1 MKTFIAAVMAF
12 FMAVSGLLCDGDMK
26 TELKAKGSIEGFS
39 QTVPADKDFCDFTV
53 DDDGEFTVLQFSDTH
68 FTTGISFSDIYL
80 LEKMEAQTKKYSP
93 DLVVVT
99 GDMIDDGNDGLFNKA
114 YVLRTVAEMF
124 EELNQYWSYVPGN
137 NDGVN
142 YGTTSDVTAYLS
154 QYEHC
159 LVRDEKDISG
169 GAQHSIDIYDGERL
183 THSIVFLDTM
193 DYDDEDD
200 FYIYGYVLEDQ
211 VQWVKEE
218 IASKKEANEEVTVS
232 VFMHENTPDF
242 VRAGKNGESYGK
254 GYSNIALMGE
264 KYDIPK
270 NQPLDDVLT
279 ESGCVGLVS
288 IGHVHPAVAMC
299 NYYNGTYYHIAQ
311 QTVVSSTF
319 ITINTDA
326 DNTKDMYEFELV
338 VG

>member
-1 MKTFIAAVMAF
+1 MKAFISAVIAF
-12 FMAVSGLLCDGDMK
+12 FMAVSGLLCDGDMRA
-26 TELKAKGSIEGFS
+26 ELKSKGTIENYS
-39 QTVPADKDFCDFTV
+39 QTVSADKKLYDFNV
-53 DDDGEFTVLQFSDTH
+53 DEDGEFTVLQFSDTH

-80 LEKMEAQTKKYSP
+80 LKKMEEQTKKYSP

-99 GDMIDDGNDGLFNKA
+99 GDMIDDGNDGKFNKA
-114 YVLRTVAEMF
+114 YVLRSVAEMF
-124 EELNQYWSYVPGN
+124 EELNQYWSFVPGN
-137 NDGVN
+137 NDGAN
-142 YGTTSDVTAYLS
+142 YGTTSDITAFLS
-154 QYEHC
+154 QYDHC
-159 LVRDEKDISG
+159 LVRDEKEISG
-169 GAQHSIDIYDGERL
+169 GTQHSIDIFDGETL
-183 THSIVFLDTM
+183 AHSMVFLDTM
-193 DYDDEDD
+193 DYDNEDD

-211 VQWVKEE
+211 VQWAKEE
-218 IASKKEANEEVTVS
+218 IASKKEENENVTVS

-242 VRAGKNGESYGK
+242 VRAGKNGEACGV
-254 GYSNIALMGE
+254 GFGNIMLMGE

-270 NQPLDDVLT
+270 NQPLDDVFN

-311 QTVVSSTF
+311 QTTVSSTF
-319 ITINTDA
+319 ITIDTDA